1 MAEID
6 PFNIPDLYTPQ
17 FDANG
22 NPTAKPMNV
31 RQQQQ
36 QSAAPAPQSSGMDGV
51 QFLLSD
57 ILARNPIGDSIKQEL
72 TSSNVDDKTK
82 LAAVEDKYLRL
93 YADFDNHKKRTAK
106 ERQEEYKVAGKGVV
120 LLMLPIM
127 DDYERMLKTIKSPE
141 IRAGLQVIYNKMLAN
156 LTSIGVKAMESTG
169 HVFNPELHESITQVP
184 AAKDKVGKV
193 VDTIEKG
200 YYLNDKLIRF
210 AKVVIGK

>member
-1 MAEID
+1 MADID
-6 PFNIPDLYTPQ
+6 PFNIPDLYAPQ
-17 FDANG
+17 FDVNG
-22 NPTAKPMNV
+22 KPTAKPMNV

-36 QSAAPAPQSSGMDGV
+36 SPAPVQSSGMDGV
-51 QFLLSD
+51 QFLLND
-57 ILARNPIGDSIKQEL
+57 ILSRNPIGDSIKQEL

-141 IRAGLQVIYNKMLAN
+141 IRAGLQVIYNKMLVN
-156 LTSIGVKAMESTG
+156 LTSIGVRAMESTG
-169 HVFNPELHESITQVP
+169 QVFSPELHESITQVP

>member
-1 MAEID
+1 MADID
-6 PFNIPDLYTPQ
+6 PFNIPDLYAPQ

-22 NPTAKPMNV
+22 KPTAKPMNV

-36 QSAAPAPQSSGMDGV
+36 SPPVQSSGMDGV
-51 QFLLSD
+51 QFLLND
-57 ILARNPIGDSIKQEL
+57 ILSRNPIGDSIKQEL
-72 TSSNVDDKTK
+72 TNNNVDDKAK

-106 ERQEEYKVAGKGVV
+106 ERQEEYKVASKGVI
-120 LLMLPIM
+120 LLMLPVL
-127 DDYERMLKTIKSPE
+127 DDLERAIKTVKSAE
-141 IRAGLQVIYNKMLAN
+141 IRAGQQLIYNKMLAN
-156 LTSIGVKAMESTG
+156 LNSIGVRAMESTG
-169 HVFNPELHESITQVP
+169 QVFNPELHESITQVP

-193 VDTIEKG
+193 VDTVEKG